1 MLRKSEGNLKLYLVA
16 RTLCDES
23 PSYVRYK
30 VEFHKSK
37 NTIVF
42 GYSNGE
48 STKNGQQETTT
59 TMRINH
65 RNLFL

>member
-1 MLRKSEGNLKLYLVA
+1 MLKKSEGNPKLHLVA

-23 PSYVRYK
+23 QSYARYK

-37 NTIVF
+37 NTIGV
-42 GYSNGE
+42 GHSNGE
-48 STKNGQQETTT
+48 SSKIGQQETTT

-65 RNLFL
+65 RTLFL